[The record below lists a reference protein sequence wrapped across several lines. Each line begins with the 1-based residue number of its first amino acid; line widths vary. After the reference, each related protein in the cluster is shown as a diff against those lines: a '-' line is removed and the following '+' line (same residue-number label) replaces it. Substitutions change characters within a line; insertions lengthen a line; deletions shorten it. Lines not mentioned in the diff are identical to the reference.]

1 MRITCPKCGAIYEID
16 ADLVPAS
23 GRDVQCSACSH
34 VWSESPPRAADAAEA
49 AGAEAAGAETPPDT
63 PDESDE
69 APRETAGGDGPA
81 RSRPDE
87 DTLRILREEAAREV
101 AKRRGGGGD
110 YTAEAAPEPEPSPRE
125 DARGVAP
132 LTRPDREEE
141 PRAAPA
147 DRLSAP
153 VRGTPAPAGEGAR
166 RRSEQ
171 SGDLLPDVDEINSTL
186 AGPARRAPDREGDGG
201 TAPAAGGF
209 LSGFVWVLA
218 IAIVVAAAY
227 VAAPWIAERL
237 PALEGPLAGLVGA
250 VNAARDWLGTRLDL
264 LSEAIS
270 ALGA

>member
-34 VWSESPPRAADAAEA
+34 VWSESPPREAEA
-49 AGAEAAGAETPPDT
+49 AGAAGAETPPDT

-69 APRETAGGDGPA
+69 APRETGGGDGPA
-81 RSRPDE
+81 RPRPDE

-110 YTAEAAPEPEPSPRE
+110 TAEAAPATAPEPEPSPRE
-125 DARGVAP
+125 DAEGARGVAP

-153 VRGTPAPAGEGAR
+153 VRGTPAGEGAR